1 MQISLMLLGFV
12 VLLCILFGIFRLRVN
27 KVLFIL
33 LWMCVVCCISYTA
46 YHFQLQ
52 DNSRQLDLF
61 RYYGEIN
68 SYRGMSNRE
77 LINSIRFS
85 AEPGRTMLFGF
96 ISRLPSNQFLPFISC
111 VLVYTLIGYFLY
123 DAGIGKDDKISFY
136 SLILSMIAVTAMIFY
151 GDVLNTLRC
160 VISYGIICFA
170 YVKFVKNQK
179 YLPVSILLSVL
190 ASMLH
195 NTGYFVMIILMVY
208 TIYPRLFRYRWLL
221 VIWRVAIFPVA
232 YLFQQSNILIVNK
245 LGMKV
250 SAYISN
256 IYRHYLYWVCMAM
269 LLLIIQGGVEYLL
282 KRQNKIQLVNPKEI
296 EVMSIFVLLSLG
308 GIVNVAGIRLM
319 FIVAFLFPYF
329 ARELVTN
336 LRRDKRLV
344 WVIGFAGSSCGL
356 IIYNLLYFLLQSNRA
371 GAYWG

>member
-12 VLLCILFGIFRLRVN
+12 VLLCILFSVFRLRVN
-27 KVLFIL
+27 KVIFIF
-33 LWMCVVCCISYTA
+33 LWICVVCCISYMA

-52 DNSRQLDLF
+52 DNSKQFDLF

-68 SYRGMSNRE
+68 YYREMSNRE

-85 AEPGRTMLFGF
+85 VEPGRTMLFGF
-96 ISRLPSNQFLPFISC
+96 ISRLPSNQFLPFLSC
-111 VLVYTLIGYFLY
+111 ILVYTLIGYFIY
-123 DAGIGKDDKISFY
+123 DAGIGKNDKISFY
-136 SLILSMIAVTAMIFY
+136 SLLLSMIAVTAMIFY
-151 GDVLNTLRC
+151 SDVILTLRC
-160 VISYGIICFA
+160 VMSYGIICFA
-170 YVKFVKNQK
+170 YVKYVKNRK
-179 YLPVSILLSVL
+179 YLPVSVLLSVL
-190 ASMLH
+190 AGMLH
-195 NTGYFVMIILMVY
+195 ITGYFVMIVLMVY
-208 TIYPRLFRYRWLL
+208 MVCPRLFRYRWFLVSWRIMLRPVGYLL
-221 VIWRVAIFPVA
+221 
-232 YLFQQSNILIVNK
+232 QQSKVLIINR

-250 SAYISN
+250 SAYSGL
-256 IYRHYLYWVCMAM
+256 IYKHYLYWICMTL

-282 KRQNKIQLVNPKEI
+282 KRKNRIQLSNWKEI

-308 GIVNVAGIRLM
+308 GIINIAGIRLM

-329 ARELVTN
+329 VRELAMN
-336 LRRDKRLV
+336 LRRDKRLI